1 MIRNILVICI
11 GNICRSPIA
20 EGLLRRALPEKTVRS
35 AGIGAMIGYPAEPF
49 SIQLMQEQG
58 IDINAHRAQSLTSR
72 MVSEADIILVM
83 DQEQKRYIEQK
94 YATSK
99 GKVFRLGEFGKY
111 DIPDPYRQ
119 DLAVFRQT
127 YSLITQGVD
136 ALIERIVHI
145 N

>member
-136 ALIERIVHI
+136 ALIERIVHV